1 MVMKLNKS
9 VFRVMRENKGQY
21 VGMLAMVLL
30 SSYLFVMFAL
40 LATNLSVNKNAF
52 VEEYVQG
59 DLEFFAA
66 SKVEN
71 ISVLERDFG
80 LTMQETIVAEKTNN
94 GKTVRLFTTNEKVN
108 IPAVLDGRLPN
119 TGEIALDPQF
129 VNANGLV
136 IGGGLELDG
145 KRYVISGI
153 ICLPNYAY
161 ILQKE
166 GDLVNN
172 PNEFGIGVLNRKDL
186 TVGNY
191 LYSVKFDVTQSN
203 IYKQAKPLKAAI
215 NDQNAGIL
223 TWNYAKYDMKTAIL
237 DVEVLAITVY
247 SFVLPPVLM
256 FISAVLVAVVLGRMV
271 KNHEG
276 VIGTLYALGYRK
288 KEIMRHYMTYP
299 LMLGFAGGALGGVFG
314 IYGFVSVLDLMLSFF
329 PMPIK
334 QISYNPL
341 FIILSVALSVLILCA
356 GTYIALNKVLKNPPV
371 SLMRK
376 EGKERKLNVIERKL
390 KLGSMGFSRKFSI
403 REQMRS
409 LPRLVFL
416 IIGVLAA
423 TMLLMFGLVLKS
435 SLDFL
440 INQGTNNAIDYN
452 YEYVMN
458 WPQTVPPI
466 GGEPVAGMKF
476 VPDFDLN
483 NRFEIVGISPKTQMV
498 SLADTK
504 GNPIT
509 IDDDR
514 VIVSKT
520 MARKYG
526 LSIGDTIAFTDI
538 IYDKENSITITHIAD
553 TSVGDV
559 IFTSIDNFCKIIG
572 WEKGSYNAVISYVP
586 LDFDDGMI
594 YMTKTPEKLSEGLAE
609 YMTLMNTVLYGI
621 AIIAALIGLIIMYIL
636 ASISI
641 DENKGNI
648 SLMKA
653 FGYKKKEVGS
663 LLVNGSRVFV
673 ACAFVAGVPL
683 AFITIGQF
691 LAFVFDL
698 IGLTIETRL
707 DWYFVLLGFALIYLA
722 FEFSKAA
729 CMKKVGRVSMSEA
742 LKAQRE

>member
-1 MVMKLNKS
+1 MKLNNS
-9 VFRVMRENKGQY
+9 VFRIMRENKGQY
-21 VGMLAMVLL
+21 IGMFAMILL

-40 LATNLSVNKNAF
+40 LAANLSANKAAF

-59 DLEFFAA
+59 DLEFYSANR
-66 SKVEN
+66 VED
-71 ISVLERDFG
+71 VGGLERDLG
-80 LTMQETIVAEKTNN
+80 LKMQETIVAEKSCD

-119 TGEIALDPQF
+119 AGEIALDPQF
-129 VNANGLV
+129 VSANGLV
-136 IGGGLELDG
+136 IGDSVELGG

-153 ICLPNYAY
+153 MCLPSYAY

-172 PNEFGIGVLNRKDL
+172 PNEFGIGVLNREDL

-191 LYSVKFDVTQSN
+191 LYSVKFDVPQSN
-203 IYKQAKPLKAAI
+203 IYEQAKSLKAAI
-215 NDQNAGIL
+215 NGQNAGIL

-256 FISAVLVAVVLGRMV
+256 LISAVLVAAVLGRMV
-271 KNHEG
+271 KSHMG

-288 KEIMRHYMTYP
+288 KEIMSHYMRYP
-299 LMLGFAGGALGGVFG
+299 LILGFAGGALGGVFG
-314 IYGFVSVLDLMLSFF
+314 IYGFVSMLDMMLGFF
-329 PMPIK
+329 PMPIT

-341 FIILSVALSVLILCA
+341 FFILSVVLSVLILCA
-356 GTYIALNKVLKNPPV
+356 GTYIALNKVLKNSPV

-376 EGKERKLNVIERKL
+376 WGKERTLNVIERKL
-390 KLGSMGFSRKFSI
+390 KLGSMRFSRKFSI

-409 LPRLVFL
+409 LPRLAFL
-416 IIGVLAA
+416 IAGVLVA

-440 INQGTNNAIDYN
+440 INQGTNSAMDYN

-458 WPQTVPPI
+458 WPQTDPPI
-466 GGEPVAGMKF
+466 GGEPIAGMKF
-476 VPDFDLN
+476 VPDIDFD
-483 NRFEIVGISPKTQMV
+483 NRFEIVGVSPQTRMV
-498 SLADTK
+498 SLADMK
-504 GNPIT
+504 GDPIA
-509 IDDDR
+509 IDDKK

-520 MARKYG
+520 MARKYR

-538 IYDKENSITITHIAD
+538 VYDKENSVTITHIAD
-553 TSVGDV
+553 TSIGDV
-559 IFTSIDNFCKIIG
+559 VFTSIDRFCDIIG
-572 WEKGSYNAVISYVP
+572 WEKGSYNAVISYIP
-586 LDFDDGMI
+586 LSFSDGMV
-594 YMTKTPEKLSEGLAE
+594 YMTKTPENLSEGLAQ

-621 AIIAALIGLIIMYIL
+621 AIAAAIIGLFIMYIL
-636 ASISI
+636 ASISV

-663 LLVNGSRVFV
+663 LIVNGSRVFI
-673 ACAFVAGVPL
+673 AFGFVVGVPL

-691 LAFVFDL
+691 LAFAFGL
-698 IGLTIETRL
+698 IGLTIEPRL
-707 DWYFVLLGFALIYLA
+707 DWYFVLLGFVLIYLA

-729 CMKKVGRVSMSEA
+729 CMKKVGNVSMSEA